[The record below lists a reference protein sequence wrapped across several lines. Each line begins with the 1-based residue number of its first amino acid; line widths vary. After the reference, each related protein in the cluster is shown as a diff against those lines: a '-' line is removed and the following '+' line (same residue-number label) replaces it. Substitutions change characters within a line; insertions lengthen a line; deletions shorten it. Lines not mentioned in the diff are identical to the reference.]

1 MTDAVQQQDPT
12 EAGDDHATAG
22 GTRRQRRQRLPRAAG
37 SRPWLPWVVAVL
49 AAIVA
54 LVSTV
59 QWLRLADREATR
71 DEVETAAAT
80 FVIELTNWDATDG
93 LADTREALQAAG
105 TPAFRNEVDELFGG
119 ELGTELE
126 TVGAVS
132 RGEVQDVF
140 LQRIEEAPGSGE
152 EAGPD
157 DEPLPTAVVFAVVEQ
172 TVASELSDVP
182 DVIRRSARI
191 VLHRIDGAW
200 KVADVELI
208 QDDSSLV
215 PAPEETP

>member
-1 MTDAVQQQDPT
+1 MTDAVQHQTPSELDDDLA
-12 EAGDDHATAG
+12 EGDGA
-22 GTRRQRRQRLPRAAG
+22 RRRPGPRRAAG

-49 AAIVA
+49 AAVVA

-59 QWLRLADREATR
+59 QWLSLADREATR

-93 LADTREALQAAG
+93 LADTREALEAAG
-105 TPAFRNEVDELFGG
+105 TQAFRSEVDELFGG

-132 RGEVQDVF
+132 RGEIQDIF
-140 LQRIEEAPGSGE
+140 LQRIEEEPASGE
-152 EAGPD
+152 ETGT
-157 DEPLPTAVVFAVVEQ
+157 DEPLPTAVVFAVVQQ

-182 DVIRRSARI
+182 DVIQRAARI